1 MPTQRNPEIS
11 HVPRR
16 KSFAY
21 PIVLTDHVFDK
32 VRAVDLTFA
41 EFEALLDTGEIVE
54 EHAISGEELK
64 EIVLLLAWTR
74 PLHLVIVVD
83 HRHREERILTL
94 YEPDPDQWTPDYR
107 SRR

>member
-1 MPTQRNPEIS
+1 M
-11 HVPRR
+11 PRR

-83 HRHREERILTL
+83 HRRREERILTL